1 MVLLDSYVLRTATRK
16 RTEGKAAPVDGGNP
30 QGDRITL
37 AANSDGHVHTA
48 ARPTSNERYYYSG
61 KGNLAVCRFET
72 YWHAIRSDNEL
83 EEGELAAGGSGD
95 IPAPYLI
102 LFYWSIITRHGSQ

>member
-1 MVLLDSYVLRTATRK
+1 MGTSTQL
-16 RTEGKAAPVDGGNP
+16 PVP
-30 QGDRITL
+30 P
-37 AANSDGHVHTA
+37 
-48 ARPTSNERYYYSG
+48 PTYRSLYYCG

-83 EEGELAAGGSGD
+83 EEGEELAGGGGD

-102 LFYWSIITRHGSQ
+102 LFYWSIITRHGSQWKFRKKFPRVH